1 MDSVVMVKSEIE
13 SYVAGPSAMDR
24 GGGDVET
31 GQVIVRRRRREPT
44 AGSLGPV
51 GGGIGKGASIP
62 GVAVK
67 RSSRFRGVSR

>member
-13 SYVAGPSAMDR
+13 SYVAGPSAMVR
-24 GGGDVET
+24 GGDVET
-31 GQVIVRRRRREPT
+31 GQVVVRRRRREPT